1 MENFTG
7 KNIVQKILIV
17 LVIVITFNFAIPK
30 PVNADMGGILMSPVV
45 SLVTSLLD
53 GIQRGLETFIL
64 GSSSAIMKDPDDDA
78 LQDKGQGDSG
88 IRITVDE
95 QLDGAFLG
103 FGDIKVAK
111 VRYTPEEIFS
121 NRVPAL
127 DVNFIK
133 PSVNAKD
140 NSRNIAVQLQDLIA
154 SWYVAIRML
163 AIVGLL
169 SVLVYLGIRMLITSI
184 AADRAKYKKMIMD
197 WLVAMCLIFV
207 LHYIM
212 SFALT
217 MAETVTAMISSDL
230 GKTIHVSAP
239 SEGISFYGNL
249 MSYVRFM
256 IQCADLEQKIGFFF
270 VYLMLVIYSIR
281 FTWIYLKRV
290 VNMAFLTLIAP
301 IVAFTYPIDKVGDG
315 QAQAF
320 NMWVKE
326 FSFNALIQP
335 LHLLIYTIL
344 VGSAVQLATDNPLYA
359 IVCLGFIIAAEKIL
373 KQMFGFNKASGGTV
387 GSLAGAAGVT
397 MLASQALN
405 NFAKKGPNGGG
416 NGGGGNKVRTKDT
429 ERTTKN
435 SGANSGLDSFN
446 REDAQG
452 IPSVGGSSSPESEN
466 ERGGA
471 GQARSGEQDSGAGLP
486 NANQEPDLDSFGG
499 LDGRDNYGDAFRA
512 TEEGA
517 SSGRPPSGG
526 GDDSQGAGVPP
537 PPDTFTGKVGQDI
550 SRLGSAMGRGYNNV
564 KTGARNIGK
573 GAVRT
578 ISGAKKFATDKNF
591 RNKVGT
597 IAKGKAKSG
606 LTGLNKLAGRGY
618 DGAKRN
624 IKAGIRTLPT
634 VGYKAARGTL
644 RTAARIGTGAALA
657 ATAGVIGAT
666 TGDGDKAMSMAMG
679 AGAIG
684 LATGDNLFDATVGR
698 VMKDTSIRDT
708 FEAEKYGNKID
719 ARNARADKE
728 FLKSQ
733 EFEDYYEKHFKNGSN
748 KKTKKEVKE
757 TFKQYREA
765 GITDKDTIRKGM
777 ALEAEYAK
785 STGRN
790 ASDFRGQVQ
799 NIIQTKDDIDKK
811 AFSDKKVR
819 ETEIKKLESVLTNVS
834 DPQRRRQTAE
844 SIFKGYE
851 DFRRISL

>member
-30 PVNADMGGILMSPVV
+30 PVNAYVGGILMNPVV

-88 IRITVDE
+88 IQITVDE

-320 NMWVKE
+320 NMWIKE

-373 KQMFGFNKASGGTV
+373 KQMFGFSKASGGTV

-405 NFAKKGPNGGG
+405 NFAKNGPNGGG

-452 IPSVGGSSSPESEN
+452 IPSTGSGTSSNQPSEN
-466 ERGGA
+466 PPENPPELRG
-471 GQARSGEQDSGAGLP
+471 D
-486 NANQEPDLDSFGG
+486 PDEEDDYGSFE
-499 LDGRDNYGDAFRA
+499 GRDAYGDAYREA
-512 TEEGA
+512 AGDSTDTPSDEEDDYGSFEGRDA
-517 SSGRPPSGG
+517 YGDAYREAAGDSTDTPSDEETGQNSIRDQSGSPIGE
-526 GDDSQGAGVPP
+526 QGEDKDKSIFQVMGE
-537 PPDTFTGKVGQDI
+537 DTKNFFGRVG
-550 SRLGSAMGRGYNNV
+550 
-564 KTGARNIGK
+564 TGARTAIDT
-573 GAVRT
+573 V
-578 ISGAKKFATDKNF
+578 
-591 RNKVGT
+591 
-597 IAKGKAKSG
+597 KSPEAW
-606 LTGLNKLAGRGY
+606 KR
-618 DGAKRN
+618 GAKRT
-624 IKAGIRTLPT
+624 IKGLNRSAIGAW
-634 VGYKAARGTL
+634 KAAPAAGKKLL
-644 RTAARIGTGAALA
+644 RTGLKTATRFAAGAALA

-666 TGDGDKAMSMAMG
+666 TGDGDKSMSMAVG

-684 LATGDNLFDATVGR
+684 LAAGSNV
-698 VMKDTSIRDT
+698 
-708 FEAEKYGNKID
+708 FEATAGKLIKDPDVKGEYEAGKYGNRID
-719 ARNARADKE
+719 ARNERADRE
-728 FLKSQ
+728 FLKSR
-733 EFEDYYEKHFKNGSN
+733 EFDEYYEKHFKNGSN
-748 KKTKKEVKE
+748 KKTKQEVKE

-777 ALEAEYAK
+777 ALEEEYAK
-785 STGRN
+785 STGKN
-790 ASDFRGQVQ
+790 AKDFRGEVQ
-799 NIIQTKDDIDKK
+799 NIIQTKDDVDKK

-819 ETEIKKLESVLTNVS
+819 ESEIKKLERILTNVS